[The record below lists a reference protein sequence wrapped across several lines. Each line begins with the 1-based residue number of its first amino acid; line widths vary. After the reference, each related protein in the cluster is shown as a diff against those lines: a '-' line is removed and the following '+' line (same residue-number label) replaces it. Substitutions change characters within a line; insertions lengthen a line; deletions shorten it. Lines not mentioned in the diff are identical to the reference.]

1 MPITLATASL
11 ALLCAALWG
20 GTAVAIRFSQDDW
33 PPLGTAGLRFALG
46 TLFLAA
52 WCRIEGQSLALR
64 SGQLRPVL
72 VVGGLLFVQ
81 IGLFHV
87 GLAHTSSGHGSV
99 MIGSNPVWVALLAH
113 FALRGDPL
121 SLTKVVGLAVATG
134 GVVTVFAGQ
143 QASEAAQSAT
153 VLATAGEFDLP
164 TLLGDAIVLASGW
177 LLATKTVYTKHAL
190 STIEPSKLL
199 FWSNLLG
206 TLLLLTSG
214 LALEGVDR
222 FTYSNASMLGLL
234 YQGLVVA
241 GFCFAAWT
249 SLLRRHRASQLAVFG
264 FAQPLFGICFGMWFR
279 HDLLNPWLIVGG
291 GGVALGILI
300 VTRENRTQARRE
312 RRSPADAMDEIDAP
326 SPPS

>member
-1 MPITLATASL
+1 MVREPYAGPHMPITLASAAL
-11 ALLCAALWG
+11 ALFCAALWG

-46 TLFLAA
+46 TLFLAG
-52 WCRIEGQSLALR
+52 WCRVEGQSLALR
-64 SGQLRPVL
+64 TGQLRPIL

-81 IGLFHV
+81 IGLFHI

-121 SLTKVVGLAVATG
+121 TLTKVVGLAVATA

-143 QASEAAQSAT
+143 QASAAAQSAAVAT
-153 VLATAGEFDLP
+153 VGTFDVP

-190 STIEPSKLL
+190 SSVEPSKLL

-206 TLLLLTSG
+206 TALLLTSG
-214 LALEGVDR
+214 LLLEGVDR
-222 FTYSNASMLGLL
+222 FTYSHATMLGLL

-249 SLLRRHRASQLAVFG
+249 ALLRRHRASQLAVFG

-279 HDLLNPWLIVGG
+279 HDLLNPWLIAGG
-291 GGVALGILI
+291 VAVALGILI
-300 VTRENRTQARRE
+300 VTRESRTQDRRE
-312 RRSPADAMDEIDAP
+312 KMPP
-326 SPPS
+326 SP